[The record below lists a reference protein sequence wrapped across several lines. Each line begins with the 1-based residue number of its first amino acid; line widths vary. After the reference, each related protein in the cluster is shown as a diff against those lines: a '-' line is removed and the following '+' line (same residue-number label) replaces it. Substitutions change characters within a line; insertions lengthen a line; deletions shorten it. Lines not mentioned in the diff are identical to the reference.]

1 MNINKVKLSAKNTK
15 FSSKDRWKTIKCL
28 LGKDNMED
36 IHVPS
41 LIQNG
46 QPINDTN
53 ENANAFKQY
62 FRSQTELDDS
72 NIPVL

>member
-15 FSSKDRWKTIKCL
+15 FSSKDLWKTIKSL
-28 LGKDNMED
+28 LGKDNMEN
-36 IHVPS
+36 IHVPP
-41 LIQNG
+41 LMQNG

-53 ENANAFKQY
+53 EKANAFKQY
-62 FRSQTELDDS
+62 FQSQTELDDS